1 MCVFGFKD
9 LEGLGSSA
17 MSLEAK
23 GKRSASERTQV
34 GEGCP
39 ICLEPVTGEAF
50 LDQCFHRFCYHCILQ
65 WSEMV
70 LAASLAKSG
79 NPKRVSSLECP
90 LCKTH
95 YTSVIHD
102 FVSGNKFRRD
112 YLLSLDGSRFHLS
125 EAHKKRQAVYSDQQ
139 ENPKPEEEEL
149 PSAEAEVMINNTNRA
164 LPKNPKFRVVQSSRW
179 LTSWVRRE
187 LQALMQEEDV
197 DMVTHHIVGIVE
209 FLQKQAKA
217 GGVRRR
223 ASSQTAYA
231 DWHKAVSVAVQ
242 PFVFENARKF
252 AEELWRFLASGI
264 DIAFYDQLALDG
276 SEPTGSKRSDSMTS
290 DVPELDIYDDDLE
303 SCS

>member
-1 MCVFGFKD
+1 
-9 LEGLGSSA
+9 
-17 MSLEAK
+17 
-23 GKRSASERTQV
+23 
-34 GEGCP
+34 
-39 ICLEPVTGEAF
+39 
-50 LDQCFHRFCYHCILQ
+50 
-65 WSEMV
+65 MV

-149 PSAEAEVMINNTNRA
+149 PSAEAEVMINNSNRA

-276 SEPTGSKRSDSMTS
+276 SEPTGSNRSDSMTS